1 MQPVEGGTQPIKM
14 GQKKSKRERDSEARM
29 AMQQHA
35 VANSFVMGQQSVFA
49 EGAADP
55 VKGSRT
61 EYGNINY
68 LPQDAL
74 LGSGPINNF
83 AQDDAPG
90 NMPPYNPI
98 PQTGDLSL
106 QTSMGMFPNTDPE
119 TFESEQLNARM
130 MGIQQGI
137 QYPGL
142 NDRASL
148 YTV

>member
-14 GQKKSKRERDSEARM
+14 GQKKSKREREGEARA

-35 VANSFVMGQQSVFA
+35 VANSYVMGQQSVFA
-49 EGAADP
+49 EGASAP

-61 EYGNINY
+61 PYGNINY

-106 QTSMGMFPNTDPE
+106 KTSMGMFPNTDPE
-119 TFESEQLNARM
+119 TFETEQLNARVA
-130 MGIQQGI
+130 GIQAGV

-142 NDRASL
+142 NDRVSL